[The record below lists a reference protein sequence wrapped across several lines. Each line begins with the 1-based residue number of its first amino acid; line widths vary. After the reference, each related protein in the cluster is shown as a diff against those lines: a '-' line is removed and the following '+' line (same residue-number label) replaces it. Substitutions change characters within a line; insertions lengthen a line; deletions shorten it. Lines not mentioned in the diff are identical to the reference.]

1 MLAGAF
7 DEPGSVWA
15 PTASEVVQAQRDSDK
30 MNFKTSVQD
39 GEVNGHAQVTS
50 MAATRVPTADRESVL
65 VKLPERKPP
74 KRLMALRDTLREAK
88 EQRRNRQAGDT
99 TGNALDVSPVSPD
112 TEEDAEAAAVPVGR
126 PDSAR
131 SAESRNRREHVGW
144 SWSLRRG
151 SGSTTSTPTAAAAEN
166 AAAPG
171 TPPATP
177 SSAPP
182 DKTAAPAPA
191 DTAPTTV
198 SPSRGGNLASWVS
211 RPSQVIK
218 SSQALF
224 MRNDADRQPF
234 GNESPIPARKQD
246 VEAQMDKELE
256 QPMPS
261 SLSQDAEAVKAEE
274 KAVAATAT
282 AAMEQPSQPKRKGLA
297 RLFGCFG

>member
-30 MNFKTSVQD
+30 MNLKTAAQDSELNGRVQ
-39 GEVNGHAQVTS
+39 ATS
-50 MAATRVPTADRESVL
+50 MAAARVPTADRESVL

-88 EQRRNRQAGDT
+88 EQRRNQQAGET
-99 TGNALDVSPVSPD
+99 MGNALDVSPVSPD
-112 TEEDAEAAAVPVGR
+112 TEEDAEAEAAPVGR
-126 PDSAR
+126 LDSAR
-131 SAESRNRREHVGW
+131 SAESRKRHEHVGW

-151 SGSTTSTPTAAAAEN
+151 SGSTTSTPTAAAVEN
-166 AAAPG
+166 AAVPG

-177 SSAPP
+177 SSAPA
-182 DKTAAPAPA
+182 DQTAVAAAAA
-191 DTAPTTV
+191 DSAPTTV
-198 SPSRGGNLASWVS
+198 SPGRGDHLASWVS

-224 MRNDADRQPF
+224 KRNDADRQPF
-234 GNESPIPARKQD
+234 GNESPISARQQV
-246 VEAQMDKELE
+246 VEAPVDKDSE
-256 QPMPS
+256 QSMPS
-261 SLSQDAEAVKAEE
+261 SLSQDVEAAKAEE
-274 KAVAATAT
+274 KAPAA
-282 AAMEQPSQPKRKGLA
+282 AAERPSKPRRKGLA